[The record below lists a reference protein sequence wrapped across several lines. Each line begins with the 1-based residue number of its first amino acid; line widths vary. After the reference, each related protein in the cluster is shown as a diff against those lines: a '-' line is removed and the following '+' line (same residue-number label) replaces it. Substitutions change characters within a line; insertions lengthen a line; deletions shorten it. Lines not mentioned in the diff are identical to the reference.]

1 MNIGIDALSCNKVK
15 TTMRYKQVPEEQK
28 WRVALVKDML
38 ECRWN
43 TLEIDVINDE
53 VEDIDAFIETL
64 CVM

>member
-1 MNIGIDALSCNKVK
+1 MREFITVK
-15 TTMRYKQVPEEQK
+15 NTMRYHEVPEEQT

-53 VEDIDAFIETL
+53 VADIDAFIETL